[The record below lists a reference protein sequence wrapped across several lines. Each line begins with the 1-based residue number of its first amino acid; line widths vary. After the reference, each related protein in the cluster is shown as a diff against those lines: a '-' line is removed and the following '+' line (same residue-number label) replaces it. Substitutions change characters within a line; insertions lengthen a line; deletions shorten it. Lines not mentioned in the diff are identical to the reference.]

1 VAVAFVLSATLV
13 AAQPATSR
21 PAQSPTVARTEVVAL
36 VGATVHPMSGPAL
49 PNATIVVRE
58 GRIVSVGAGG
68 PPAGAR
74 VIDLAGKHV
83 YPGFVLADS
92 VIGLTEIGAVD
103 MTNDYAEIGQVNPNV
118 RAEVAINPDSEL
130 IPVARVNGVTSA
142 LVAPRGGAIA
152 GTSALVR
159 LDGWTWEDMTR
170 RTPVGLHVFWPRM
183 SVSRAWW
190 ETRSEEEQKK
200 QREEAVKAL
209 GEAFEHA
216 RAFRTAQRVQGQAG
230 VPRLDR
236 DVKWEAMAKAIDGEI
251 PVFVHASSLAQIRA
265 ALTFLDD
272 QGIGKAV
279 LVGGSAAW
287 RVADELK
294 RRDIA
299 VITGT
304 TLATPGRDEP
314 YDDAFTLP
322 LKLQQAGVRFAIGD
336 GGTNPSNARNL
347 PYVAAMAAAFGL
359 PAEEALKAITL
370 YPAQILGVADLVGSI
385 EPGKAADLVVTDGDP
400 LEITTTVEQVW
411 IAGRAIPMESRH
423 TRLFEKYDAKP
434 RGPTARVR

>member
-1 VAVAFVLSATLV
+1 
-13 AAQPATSR
+13 
-21 PAQSPTVARTEVVAL
+21 
-36 VGATVHPMSGPAL
+36 
-49 PNATIVVRE
+49 
-58 GRIVSVGAGG
+58 VSVGAGT

-83 YPGFVLADS
+83 YPGYVLADS
-92 VIGLTEIGAVD
+92 IIGLTEIGAVD

-142 LVAPRGGAIA
+142 LVEPRGGAVA

-170 RTPVGLHVFWPRM
+170 RTPVGLHVQWPRM
-183 SVSRAWW
+183 SASRAWW

-200 QREEAVKAL
+200 QREEAITAI
-209 GEAFEHA
+209 GEAFANA
-216 RAFRTAQRVQGQAG
+216 RAFRQAARAQGTAG
-230 VPRLDR
+230 VPRQER
-236 DVKWEAMAKAIDGEI
+236 DLKWEAMAKAIDGDI
-251 PVFVHASSLAQIRA
+251 PVFVHASSLAQIEA
-265 ALTFLDD
+265 VLKFLEE
-272 QGIGKAV
+272 QGIKKAV
-279 LVGGSAAW
+279 IVGGGDAW
-287 RVADELK
+287 RVAGELK
-294 RRDIA
+294 RRDVA

-304 TLATPGRDEP
+304 TLDTPERDGP
-314 YDDAFTLP
+314 YDEAFTLP
-322 LKLQQAGVRFAIGD
+322 AKLWKAGVRFAIGD

-359 PAEEALKAITL
+359 PEDEALKAITL
-370 YPAQILGVADLVGSI
+370 YPAQILGAADLVGSI
-385 EPGKAADLVVTDGDP
+385 EPGRFADLVVTDGNP
-400 LEITTTVEQVW
+400 LEITTSVEQVW

-434 RGPTARVR
+434 RGAKARAIGRSQ